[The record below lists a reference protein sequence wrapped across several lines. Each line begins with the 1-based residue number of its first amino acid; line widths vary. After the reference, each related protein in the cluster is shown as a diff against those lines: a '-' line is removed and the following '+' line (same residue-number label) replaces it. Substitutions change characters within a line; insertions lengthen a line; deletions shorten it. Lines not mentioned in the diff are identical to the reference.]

1 MKYNLISKYDRAKI
15 LEDCKHLIER
25 GEKAEREGKSAFG
38 AELKA
43 LKPPQSGQQLR
54 FAFVCIGYFA
64 CEYGISKYEAEWEYF
79 KNRVNHDLF
88 YRKKLNKRGALAEYL
103 FL

>member
-1 MKYNLISKYDRAKI
+1 MKYNLVSKYDRAKI
-15 LEDCKHLIER
+15 LEDCKRLVER

-54 FAFVCIGYFA
+54 FAFV
-64 CEYGISKYEAEWEYF
+64 
-79 KNRVNHDLF
+79 
-88 YRKKLNKRGALAEYL
+88 
-103 FL
+103 